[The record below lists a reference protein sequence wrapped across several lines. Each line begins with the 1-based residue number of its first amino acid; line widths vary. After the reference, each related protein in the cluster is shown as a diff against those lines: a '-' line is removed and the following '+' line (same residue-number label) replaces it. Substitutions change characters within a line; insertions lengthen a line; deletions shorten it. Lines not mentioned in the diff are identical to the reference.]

1 MTEEPRFT
9 PDELMRLSKA
19 GVNKVDLLGPEGTA
33 KCSSDEVEA
42 MASLLFLLG
51 ILDGRIS
58 VIAESDEHTEG
69 KRKHS

>member
-1 MTEEPRFT
+1 
-9 PDELMRLSKA
+9 MRLSKA

-58 VIAESDEHTEG
+58 VKEKDA
-69 KRKHS
+69 